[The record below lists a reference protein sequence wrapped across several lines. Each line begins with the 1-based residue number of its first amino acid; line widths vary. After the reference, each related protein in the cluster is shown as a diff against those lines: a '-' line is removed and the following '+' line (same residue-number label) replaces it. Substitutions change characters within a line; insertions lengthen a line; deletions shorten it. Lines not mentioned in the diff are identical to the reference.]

1 MTGRTGYQEEDY
13 LLLSG
18 LQHFS
23 FCRRQWA
30 LIHIEQQLQ
39 ENLRTVERMLL
50 HQRAHDDRIQEKRG
64 GLLISRGMPVYSR
77 ELGVSGVC
85 DVVEFRQSADGIPLF
100 GRPGLYQPTPIEYKR
115 GSPKESDADR
125 LQLCCQAMCLE
136 EMLCCQIPDGALFYG
151 ETRRRLPVAFT
162 AQLRGEVSGALE
174 EMHRL
179 FARGYTPK
187 VKPSKSC
194 NACSMKELCLP
205 VLMKGRPVRAYMEE
219 SDEEAAEYPVC
230 HH

>member
-1 MTGRTGYQEEDY
+1 MFAEEDF
-13 LLLSG
+13 LQLSG
-18 LQHFS
+18 LQHFL

-30 LIHIEQQLQ
+30 LIHV
-39 ENLRTVERMLL
+39 ENLWRDNVRTVSGELM
-50 HQRAHDDRIQEKRG
+50 HERAHNGALTEKRG
-64 GLLISRGMPVYSR
+64 GTVITRDMGVFSHC
-77 ELGVSGVC
+77 LGVSGKC
-85 DVVEFRQSADGIPLF
+85 DVLEFHRDGKGVSIH
-100 GRPGLYQPTPIEYKR
+100 GWDGLWSPFPVEYKR
-115 GSPKESDADR
+115 GEPKAGNCDAA
-125 LQLCCQAMCLE
+125 QLCCQAMCLE

-162 AQLRGEVSGALE
+162 AQLRWEVSGALE

>member
-1 MTGRTGYQEEDY
+1 MPQNNKGYQEEDY

-30 LIHIEQQLQ
+30 LIHIEQQWQ
-39 ENLRTVERMLL
+39 ENLRTVEGMLL

-136 EMLCCQIPDGALFYG
+136 EMLSCPISQGCLYYG
-151 ETRRRLPVAFT
+151 ETKRRSPVEFT
-162 AQLRGEVSGALE
+162 EPLREQVVTMLE
-174 EMHRL
+174 EMHRY

-194 NACSMKELCLP
+194 KACSLADLCLP
-205 VLMKGRPVRAYMEE
+205 KLYRSSSAEVYVKKHLMEE
-219 SDEEAAEYPVC
+219 DS
-230 HH
+230 